1 MRQHYQEQIHYN
13 SGDIKKTWK
22 IINEVINKSKKP
34 IKYFSLKMKKINE
47 IIDQADIPNQFN
59 KYFIELG
66 DNLSNDIPLS
76 TSTPNRYFTNFQCP
90 TDTLSHFKEV
100 SETEILRFLSN
111 LTISKASGLDQI
123 SAKVLKIAA
132 PSIAPS
138 LTLIFNQS
146 IRTGIFPSDW
156 KVARVTPIYK
166 SGGKFCMS
174 NYRPISVISIVAR
187 IMEKLIH
194 NQIYEYLIKE
204 NLLANS

>member
-1 MRQHYQEQIHYN
+1 M
-13 SGDIKKTWK
+13 
-22 IINEVINKSKKP
+22 
-34 IKYFSLKMKKINE
+34 
-47 IIDQADIPNQFN
+47 
-59 KYFIELG
+59 
-66 DNLSNDIPLS
+66 
-76 TSTPNRYFTNFQCP
+76 
-90 TDTLSHFKEV
+90 
-100 SETEILRFLSN
+100 RFLSN

-204 NLLANS
+204 NLLANSQHGFRPNHSTLTALLDITNRWYQNMDIGQLNGVIFLDLKKAFDTVNHDILLSKLAIYGIRGSALRWLNSYLTGRIQYC